1 MSTLNSELRID
12 TSFGNEYLNSICNDF
27 ETDEFPIRR
36 TGETAQIEL
45 PRGRGTA
52 YLAARPSEL
61 TIKAEADT
69 EQGLS
74 ALKFILSLRLEKAA
88 QAEKPELVW
97 TGDGCDITVLP
108 GLREMRVRQVTQVTP
123 LIRRITLA
131 GEDLQ
136 RFTRDG
142 IHIRLL
148 IPPAGL
154 DKPEWPRPA
163 RNGRRIWPPEERR
176 PTQRLYTIR
185 RIDAAAGEVDV
196 DFVLHGDAGI
206 ASGWAARAKPGDI
219 VGMLGP
225 GGGEIDEA
233 DWYLIAG
240 DETAIPAIAR
250 IFEAMPAEARGI
262 ALIEVADADEIQA
275 LVPPAGVELKWLLR
289 DGCPAGESG
298 LLAEAVIAVPLPSE
312 GRFQCWLGAEA
323 ETARRLRHHW
333 REVLQLPKHA
343 VSAVAYWHRGEP
355 GH

>member
-1 MSTLNSELRID
+1 MSILNSELRIE
-12 TSFGNEYLNSICNDF
+12 TILGNEYLNSICNDF
-27 ETDEFPIRR
+27 EMDEFPTRR
-36 TGETAQIEL
+36 YGETAQVDL
-45 PRGRGTA
+45 PRGRGSA
-52 YLAARPSEL
+52 FLAAHPGEL
-61 TIKAEADT
+61 TIRAEAAT

-74 ALKFILSLRLEKAA
+74 ALKFMLSLRLEKVA
-88 QAEKPELVW
+88 QAEKPDLVW
-97 TGDGCDITVLP
+97 TGDGCDLTVLP
-108 GLREMRVRQVTQVTP
+108 GLREMRVSQVTQVTP

-131 GEDLQ
+131 GEDLE

-163 RNGRRIWPPEERR
+163 RNGRRIWPSEGRR

-196 DFVLHGDAGI
+196 DFVLHGDEGV

-225 GGGEIDEA
+225 GGGEIDDA

-250 IFEAMPAEARGI
+250 IFEAMPAEAHGF
-262 ALIEVADADEIQA
+262 ALIEVADAGEIQA
-275 LVPPAGVELKWLLR
+275 LAPPAGIELKWLLR
-289 DGCPAGESG
+289 QGRPAGESD
-298 LLAEAVIAVPLPSE
+298 LLAEAAIAVQLPSE